1 MVKVMEIKNI
11 IKNKKCSGCMSCVNI
26 CPKAAIKI
34 EKIDGFEY
42 PYIDEEIC
50 IKCGKCNIA
59 CPIINKL
66 EEKQYLQKVYAAK
79 NKNTDIRMQSSS
91 GGIFTL
97 VAEWVLENNG
107 VVFGA
112 KFNDKLE
119 VVHDY
124 IENKEQIELLR
135 GSKYL
140 QSKIGLSYSKVKE
153 FLENGRKVLFTGTPC
168 QIEGLL
174 SFLNKKY
181 DNLYTQD
188 IVCHGVPSPLVW
200 KKYLEYKKFP
210 KQINFRNKEQTGWTN
225 YQVQYKYESNK
236 ELVDHKKDS
245 YMKLF
250 LKNLDLRES
259 CYSCSF
265 KKIIRNSDITIAD
278 FWGINAVNAE
288 FNDEKGISA
297 IIINSEKGL
306 EIFNKINSKIEFIEE
321 DIKNIIKY
329 NSCICN
335 SAAYNEKRKE
345 FFEELKEN
353 DFEYIMKKYLENN

>member
-1 MVKVMEIKNI
+1 MKVMKIEKI
-11 IKNKKCSGCMSCVNI
+11 IIDKKCSGCMACVNI

-42 PYIDEEIC
+42 PYVDEDIC
-50 IKCGKCNIA
+50 IKCGKCDIV
-59 CPIINKL
+59 CPIINKQ

-79 NKNTDIRMQSSS
+79 NKNTEIRMKSSS
-91 GGIFTL
+91 GGIFIL
-97 VAEWVLENNG
+97 IAEWILDNGG

-112 KFNDKLE
+112 KFNDKME
-119 VVHDY
+119 VVHDCV
-124 IENKEQIELLR
+124 ESKEELSLLR
-135 GSKYL
+135 GSKYV
-140 QSKIGLSYSKVKE
+140 QSKIDLSYSKAKK
-153 FLENGRKVLFTGTPC
+153 FLESGKKVLFTGTPC

-174 SFLNKKY
+174 GFLGKKY

-225 YQVQYKYESNK
+225 YQVQYKYENNE
-236 ELVDHKKDS
+236 ELVEHKKDL

-259 CYSCSF
+259 CYSCGF

-278 FWGINAVNAE
+278 FWGINTVNSE

-297 IIINSEKGL
+297 IIINSDKGL
-306 EIFNKINSKIEFIEE
+306 EIFNQIKSKIEFIKE
-321 DIKNIIKY
+321 DIKNIIKF

-335 SAAYNEKRKE
+335 SVSYNEKRKD
-345 FFEELKEN
+345 FFLDIEEN
-353 DFEYIMKKYLENN
+353 DFEFIIKKYLEND